1 MNGATVSTS
10 NALSN
15 TGGMYVDASTYN
27 GSSTLTIGGAL
38 TNTGTFDLGNDY
50 LENATSVTATALTN
64 YVGATFGTINIAGDI
79 DTTAP
84 VPISATFDIAG
95 AAGFGIASTL
105 EGSAN
110 ITGNANG
117 SGILEFAS
125 GEITTIAASSELT
138 LNGPDAFLA
147 DASNVSA
154 NSALTGLATVSGSL
168 TLQNGASVATNNALT
183 NSGGTYV
190 DASTYDGGS
199 TLAVGGELINDD
211 AIDLGNAYLSSGS
224 TLSADQ
230 LDNAGTINIVGSAT
244 ATALLSVSGTTTN
257 TGAIDIGAGGVA
269 SLSGAATGAGAVSI
283 TNGGA
288 LSLGATDQGGTI
300 SFGSGGGQ
308 IDIDDGAH
316 VSTIENFSADDLI
329 DLDSY
334 ASSYQAVFY
343 ASSSGGTLE
352 IVNTANNAL
361 LAELGFSGSFSG
373 ETFALT
379 EGSSGDTEIGLAN
392 APWANPQPGDVV
404 VTPPAG
410 SGFFSY
416 QYDYSPGGNFIGSQ
430 FYYTGITGEPYTTEE
445 VDYNGGGQVTRA
457 AFSDVTGEPYSSY
470 EYDYVAGVY
479 SGSKFTYTTVPA
491 GASYSSYQVDYNQ
504 NKVFSG
510 EQFYYTDVTGQSY
523 TGEVATYD
531 ANLKL
536 SSVLLTG
543 VQDQAYSSIQY
554 DYSAGT
560 YEGYQAYYTVTGHSY
575 TNEEAEVSA
584 SGQLEKTIYSGMTST
599 PYSSVEQDYV
609 NGSLADSIYDFTD
622 VSGHTYYA
630 YQLTENSSGAALQE
644 TFDLN
649 AGGHSETALTA
660 AQTLTSL
667 GSDTMTGDGATT
679 FVLHAIYAAD
689 VITNFNSADTISLP
703 TSEFSHF
710 SAVTSAA
717 TQSAGGVLITASDGD
732 TLTLKNVTTTQLQ
745 GMQNNFTYHS

>member
-84 VPISATFDIAG
+84 VPISATFDIAGAAG

-269 SLSGAATGAGAVSI
+269 SLSGAATGAGAVNI

-300 SFGSGGGQ
+300 SFGSGRRP
-308 IDIDDGAH
+308 DRYRRRRSRVDDR
-316 VSTIENFSADDLI
+316 EFQRRR
-329 DLDSY
+329 LDR
-334 ASSYQAVFY
+334 
-343 ASSSGGTLE
+343 SG
-352 IVNTANNAL
+352 
-361 LAELGFSGSFSG
+361 
-373 ETFALT
+373 
-379 EGSSGDTEIGLAN
+379 
-392 APWANPQPGDVV
+392 
-404 VTPPAG
+404 
-410 SGFFSY
+410 
-416 QYDYSPGGNFIGSQ
+416 
-430 FYYTGITGEPYTTEE
+430 
-445 VDYNGGGQVTRA
+445 
-457 AFSDVTGEPYSSY
+457 
-470 EYDYVAGVY
+470 
-479 SGSKFTYTTVPA
+479 
-491 GASYSSYQVDYNQ
+491 
-504 NKVFSG
+504 
-510 EQFYYTDVTGQSY
+510 
-523 TGEVATYD
+523 
-531 ANLKL
+531 
-536 SSVLLTG
+536 
-543 VQDQAYSSIQY
+543 
-554 DYSAGT
+554 
-560 YEGYQAYYTVTGHSY
+560 
-575 TNEEAEVSA
+575 
-584 SGQLEKTIYSGMTST
+584 
-599 PYSSVEQDYV
+599 
-609 NGSLADSIYDFTD
+609 
-622 VSGHTYYA
+622 
-630 YQLTENSSGAALQE
+630 
-644 TFDLN
+644 
-649 AGGHSETALTA
+649 
-660 AQTLTSL
+660 
-667 GSDTMTGDGATT
+667 
-679 FVLHAIYAAD
+679 
-689 VITNFNSADTISLP
+689 
-703 TSEFSHF
+703 
-710 SAVTSAA
+710 
-717 TQSAGGVLITASDGD
+717 
-732 TLTLKNVTTTQLQ
+732 
-745 GMQNNFTYHS
+745 